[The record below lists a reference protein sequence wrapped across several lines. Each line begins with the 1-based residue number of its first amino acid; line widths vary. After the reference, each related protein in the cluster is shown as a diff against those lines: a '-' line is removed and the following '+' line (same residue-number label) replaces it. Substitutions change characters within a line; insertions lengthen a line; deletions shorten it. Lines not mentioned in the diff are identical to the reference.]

1 MTRIIEFVTNSSG
14 EIQVILFLTTVL
26 ICWIIENL
34 FGLATGYKKWKHAF
48 LNSKFIAFNVPIQL
62 IFGVCMAIAI
72 QWTTNHHFGILNY
85 LPYAKSNLVLFSAS
99 FILFDLGEY
108 AYHVIMHKTRRLW
121 MFHLVH
127 HSDPIVDVST
137 TVREHPGEN
146 AIRTFFTLIWV
157 ILSGAA
163 LWMLLLRQIIQTFTT
178 LISHMNYRL
187 PPKTNRVIGWVF
199 ITPNLHHV
207 HHHYQQPYTDCN
219 YGDVLSI
226 WDRMF
231 GTFSPEPETRIVF
244 GVDTYMAE
252 KEHSQYV
259 SLLKI
264 PFGKYRKSKPDA
276 E

>member
-1 MTRIIEFVTNSSG
+1 M
-14 EIQVILFLTTVL
+14 ILFLMTIL
-26 ICWIIENL
+26 ICWVIESL
-34 FGLATGYKKWKHAF
+34 FGLAAGYKKWKHAF
-48 LNSKFIAFNVPIQL
+48 LNAKFIAFNVPIQL
-62 IFGVCMAIAI
+62 IFGLCMASAI
-72 QWTTNHHFGILNY
+72 LWTTNHHFGILYY
-85 LPYAKSNLVLFSAS
+85 LPYMHNNIVLFCAS
-99 FILFDLGEY
+99 FVLFDLGEY
-108 AYHVIMHKTRRLW
+108 IYHVVMHKTRRLW

-146 AIRTFFTLIWV
+146 AIRTFFTLTWV

-187 PPKTNRVIGWVF
+187 PPRTNRVIGWIF

-207 HHHYQQPYTDCN
+207 HHHYQQPYTDRN

-231 GTFSPEPETRIVF
+231 GTFSPEPDSGIVF
-244 GVDTYMAE
+244 GIDTYLAE
-252 KEHSQYV
+252 KENSEYI

-264 PFGKYRKSKPDA
+264 PFGKYRKSKRRV
-276 E
+276 